1 MSFAGISGMSTKT
14 MNQATNNMIQGP
26 VANRANSGLGMSGA
40 VGGLPDV
47 EEREL
52 KSQLDRPK
60 MLPP

>member
-1 MSFAGISGMSTKT
+1 
-14 MNQATNNMIQGP
+14 MIQGP

-52 KSQLDRPK
+52 KS
-60 MLPP
+60 